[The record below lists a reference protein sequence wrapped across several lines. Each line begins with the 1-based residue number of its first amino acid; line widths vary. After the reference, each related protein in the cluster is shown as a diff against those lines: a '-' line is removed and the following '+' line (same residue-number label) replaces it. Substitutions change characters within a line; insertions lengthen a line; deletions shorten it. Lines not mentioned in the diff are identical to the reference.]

1 MSFIGRGGGG
11 GSKAD
16 MGGKLISVTK
26 QWPVWSK
33 FSQWSAMKRHWKNMY
48 GYRLDG
54 EEDLEPLVFNNVSFW
69 IGGSILTY
77 LE

>member
-1 MSFIGRGGGG
+1 
-11 GSKAD
+11 

-26 QWPVWSK
+26 Q
-33 FSQWSAMKRHWKNMY
+33 FSQCSAMKRHWKNMY

-69 IGGSILTY
+69 I
-77 LE
+77 